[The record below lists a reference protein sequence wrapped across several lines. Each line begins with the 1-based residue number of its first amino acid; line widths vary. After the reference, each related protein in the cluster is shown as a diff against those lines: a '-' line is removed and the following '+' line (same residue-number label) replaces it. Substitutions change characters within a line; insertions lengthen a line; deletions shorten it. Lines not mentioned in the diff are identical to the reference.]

1 MQIVVAGGG
10 PAGATCAKV
19 LAKAGIRTIMIEAS
33 PDGDKPCAGG
43 LPSILLD
50 RYPVPELLIKKKATG
65 VVFEAPS
72 GYRVNADFPKG
83 RFIATVIRREFD
95 SHLRWLAEDAGAIS
109 VRGRVLGY
117 DSKGSQIL
125 VRYNDIDGVTR
136 TTEADFVIGAD
147 GAWSRIAYQ
156 TMGDHL
162 PMVVALQEIIAPKEE
177 RMAELGNRCIFNYN
191 PAVSSDYYG
200 WIFPKG
206 NTVSV
211 GVGTHMDNRDSLES
225 NLKRMKELNA
235 DLLEGGE
242 TITRNGAMIPAGL
255 YPEYGKDR
263 VLLTGD
269 SAGFV
274 LPACG
279 EGIYYA
285 MRSGEI
291 AANVVIDLGPKRPD
305 IIVSKYTDL
314 CNAEFFSIFNYFR
327 KIEKITYSSVM
338 NREIF
343 VRLTK
348 DKFMSRK
355 ILNAFS
361 TKERYKT
368 PFLKKIAV
376 SFSLLALRAYVAAS
390 VSRQPGFGK

>member
-1 MQIVVAGGG
+1 MQIVIAGGG
-10 PAGATCAKV
+10 PAGASCAKV
-19 LAKAGIRTIMIEAS
+19 LAKAGIRAIMIEAS

-43 LPSILLD
+43 LPSILLE
-50 RYPVPELLIKKKATG
+50 RYQIPDLLIKKKATG

-72 GYRVNADFPKG
+72 GYRVNTDFPKG
-83 RFIATVIRREFD
+83 QFIATVNRKEFD

-109 VRGRVLGY
+109 VRGRVVSY

-125 VRYNDIDGVTR
+125 VRYNDIDGVVR
-136 TTEADFVIGAD
+136 TTEADFVVGAD

-156 TMGDHL
+156 AMGDHL
-162 PMVVALQEIIAPKEE
+162 PMVVALQEIISPKAD

-191 PAVSSDYYG
+191 PAVSPDYYG

-206 NTVSV
+206 NSVSV
-211 GVGTHMDNRDSLES
+211 GVGTHMDNKQNLED
-225 NLKRMKELNA
+225 NLKRMKELHA
-235 DLLEGGE
+235 DLLDGGE
-242 TITRNGAMIPAGL
+242 TVTRNGALIPVGR

-263 VLLTGD
+263 IVLTGD
-269 SAGFV
+269 AAGFV

-291 AANVVIDLGPKRPD
+291 AANVIKDLGPKRPD
-305 IIVSKYTDL
+305 IVVSKYTDL
-314 CNAEFFSIFNYFR
+314 INAEFNPIFRYFK
-327 KIEKITYSSVM
+327 KIEKIALSSPI
-338 NREIF
+338 NREVL
-343 VRLTK
+343 VRLAD

-361 TKERYKT
+361 TKERYDT
-368 PFLKKIAV
+368 PFFKKVAV
-376 SFSLLALRAYVAAS
+376 FFHLIGLRTYVAMKVAN
-390 VSRQPGFGK
+390 QPGFGE